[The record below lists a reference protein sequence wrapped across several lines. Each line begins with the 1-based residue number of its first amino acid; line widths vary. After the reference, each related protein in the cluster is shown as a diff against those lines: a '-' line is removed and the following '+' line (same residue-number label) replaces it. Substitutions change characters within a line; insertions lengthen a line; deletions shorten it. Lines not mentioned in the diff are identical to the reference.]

1 MKRFDLAILVSAVG
15 LVCGIGGFAIGH
27 FTAAK
32 ATTLASSS
40 SGGSGSGGFGGGGRF
55 GGQRPV
61 FGTVASVSGD
71 TITVN
76 NTRSGQTETVNVTS
90 STTYSDGSGGGA
102 SESLASISDGTT
114 IAATGTTTNGTM
126 TATRII
132 VNPSFGGFSGGGAGS
147 SSGGSG
153 SGQVN
158 LN

>member
-1 MKRFDLAILVSAVG
+1 MKRFDLAILVTSVG

-27 FTAAK
+27 FTAPK
-32 ATTLASSS
+32 AAALATSG
-40 SGGSGSGGFGGGGRF
+40 SGGSGSSGGFGGGGRF

-61 FGTVASVSGD
+61 FGTVASISGD

-76 NTRSGQTETVNVTS
+76 DTRSGQTETVDVTS
-90 STTYSDGSGGGA
+90 STTYTDGSGGGA

-114 IAATGTTTNGTM
+114 IAATGTTTSGTM
-126 TATRII
+126 TATRVI
-132 VNPSFGGFSGGGAGS
+132 VNPSFGGGGGASS

-153 SGQVN
+153 AVN